1 MGGGRADA
9 GGRGGDS
16 HDTIL
21 DGHEGGEV
29 ATTERVNENGANGD
43 APEPIPHQWM
53 ALTPTGPVQPH
64 PNLDKPTMVALSK
77 NNPIVA
83 R

>member
-21 DGHEGGEV
+21 DGQEGGEV

-53 ALTPTGPVQPH
+53 ALTPTELVQAH
-64 PNLDKPTMVALSK
+64 LNLDKPTMVALSK
-77 NNPIVA
+77 NNPISA